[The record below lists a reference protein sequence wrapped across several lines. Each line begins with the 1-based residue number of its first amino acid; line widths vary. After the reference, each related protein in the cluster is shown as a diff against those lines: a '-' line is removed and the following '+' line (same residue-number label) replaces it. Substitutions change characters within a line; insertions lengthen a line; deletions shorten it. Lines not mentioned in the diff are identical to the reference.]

1 MKIRIQIITYGRV
14 QVVEYSK
21 VGRDRSILLD
31 QIIIRKILAHVFD
44 ILGFSGRTI
53 AMYLLKIS
61 N

>member
-1 MKIRIQIITYGRV
+1 MKIQIITYGRV

-53 AMYLLKIS
+53 AIYLLKIS
-61 N
+61 H